1 MWSCL
6 RAKAPSPTLKNLS
19 SSKRQ
24 TFGSVAE
31 SFLSKKKAVINVI
44 TIIRRALRLIALLKL
59 LKVP

>member
-1 MWSCL
+1 MGPCL
-6 RAKAPSPTLKNLS
+6 RAKAPSPTLKNCRDS
-19 SSKRQ
+19 NSQNFR
-24 TFGSVAE
+24 SVAE